1 MDPLS
6 DSDLLRIKKE
16 SLQILRD
23 RGFTIPDNEL
33 PILEDEDI
41 TINQFKS
48 IYLEAKDD
56 IYQPLYNF
64 ISRKIIFRSFMSN
77 IYQRPKSNCLVF
89 FAEPEE
95 KTDKKISNDQLA
107 DFCRLIIETKVE
119 EAILISNVSASSAVS
134 SLCGEGSKGLNKVYI
149 QFFTD
154 DELLY
159 NPLEHVFVPK
169 HRIISDKEVKELK
182 ETDKINLSQ
191 LPKISKF
198 DPVCKRMG
206 ADENDVIEIIRKVLI
221 KDSLVEEELSYRVVF
236 TPRIEK
242 ARK

>member
-6 DSDLLRIKKE
+6 DADLLRVKRE
-16 SLQILRD
+16 SLKILRD
-23 RGFTIPDNEL
+23 RGFDIPEREM
-33 PILEDEDI
+33 PIMDEDI
-41 TINQFKS
+41 TIQQFKG

-56 IYQPLYNF
+56 IYHPLYNF
-64 ISRKIIFRSFMSN
+64 ISRKIPFRTFMSN
-77 IYQRPKSNCLVF
+77 IYSRPKSNCLVF

-95 KTDKKISNDQLA
+95 KTDKKVSNEQVA
-107 DFCRLIIETKVE
+107 DFCRLVIETRVE
-119 EAILISNVSASSAVS
+119 EAILISNVTASNAIS

-154 DELLY
+154 DELMY

-169 HRIISDKEVKELK
+169 HRIISEREVKEIK
-182 ETDKINLSQ
+182 DTDKINLSQ

-198 DPVCKRMG
+198 DPICKRLG
-206 ADENDVIEIIRKVLI
+206 ADENDVIEIVRRVLI
-221 KDSLVEEELSYRVVF
+221 SHSLIDEELSYRVVF